1 MNKNLN
7 YKPLDELSAHIL
19 ELLQLDAR
27 LSITEIGRRVGLSAP
42 AVAER
47 IKRMEDE
54 EIITG
59 YRAIIDND
67 KIGLTVNAFITLKSN
82 MLHAAAAKKI
92 SEIPEVTECY
102 NITGHNCVIMKVATP
117 TTKRL
122 EAIIGQLQ
130 ALGETNTSIILSPT
144 FENRII
150 KRN

>member
-7 YKPLDELSAHIL
+7 YKPLDELNAHIL
-19 ELLQLDAR
+19 EELQLDAR

-42 AVAER
+42 ALAER

-54 EIITG
+54 GVITG
-59 YRAIIDND
+59 YRAMIDND
-67 KIGLTVNAFITLKSN
+67 KIGLTVNAFITLKST
-82 MLHAAAAKKI
+82 LAHAAAAKKI
-92 SEIPEVTECY
+92 SEIPEITECY
-102 NITGHNCVIMKVATP
+102 NITGHNCVIMKVSTP

-130 ALGETNTSIILSPT
+130 AVGETNTSIILSPT

-150 KRN
+150 RRN

>member
-102 NITGHNCVIMKVATP
+102 NITGHNCVIMKVVTP

>member
-7 YKPLDELSAHIL
+7 YKPLDEFSAHIL

-82 MLHAAAAKKI
+82 MLHAAAAQKI

-144 FENRII
+144 FQNRII